1 MNTDILSVKE
11 AASEIGLTDH
21 AIHQYIRSG
30 RLSAKRLGLR
40 VYIIQ
45 RIDLERFKS
54 DRETDQGQ
62 RNSKD

>member
-1 MNTDILSVKE
+1 MNTDILSVKG